1 MFVQCTLVKL
11 SSWFTSSWG
20 VLVYSSGLSYSLQ
33 WPWWLPNSL
42 HWETRWFSLQRGKRL
57 VALGWFQTLAD
68 CKSTT
73 KLVVFRLV
81 INHSSCPCILFSYFA
96 FVSNFIFQLKYN
108 SVFVSMI
115 CAAALWCWLLPGMR
129 RACSVLQTH
138 HRRRYNLTQLI
149 CRIFWFWE
157 KLIWQY

>member
-33 WPWWLPNSL
+33 WRYGFQNSL

-57 VALGWFQTLAD
+57 VALGRFQTLAD

-81 INHSSCPCILFSYFA
+81 INHFSCPCI
-96 FVSNFIFQLKYN
+96 FIFVFCLCLKNYFPTEIQFCFFFPW
-108 SVFVSMI
+108 FV
-115 CAAALWCWLLPGMR
+115 LLPSGVGCSQ
-129 RACSVLQTH
+129 ACAGHTMCFK
-138 HRRRYNLTQLI
+138 LTIDGATILHN
-149 CRIFWFWE
+149 
-157 KLIWQY
+157 